1 MLDEQAWGRGRKGAR
16 DAVFPTSFQVMLVL
30 LVYEPQFQLQGYEVR
45 LLGERACVYA
55 LRPPGQFQ
63 GMTPRRCVTGI

>member
-1 MLDEQAWGRGRKGAR
+1 MLDEQAWGRGRKEAR

-30 LVYEPQFQLQGYEVR
+30 FYEPQFQLQGYEVR
-45 LLGERACVYA
+45 LLGERACVCA
-55 LRPPGQFQ
+55 LRPPRQFQ